1 MEAQFKH
8 IFWNLSTH
16 EIDLLNVLINIVER
30 NDAYDSAETFDYSS
44 PQYVIDTNMHELSSS
59 LGFLTLNIDHIIR
72 TLEALNR
79 NTATVYYEQDYDIFM
94 DKTSFVQKF
103 TITSTKK
110 DINKRLRMLVSTSL
124 IKILREDKKLFE
136 KFYRYEKY
144 GLRSKY
150 SRVIYDHFMKKDRTK
165 STTVY
170 ELEEFIDI
178 IDFELDE
185 LQIDSWSRLST
196 NVLKRAAKEL
206 HEKSNM
212 YFEYTN
218 VKDKISDTNR
228 TQTTKI
234 KFSTTFAP
242 EMELPGE
249 YFTNDFLMKRK
260 IAYYIERDVNNR
272 VETQL
277 RFKTKTIDDIE
288 SYRYSVRRDLEK
300 NSEEYESKVLLQ
312 EWINVVKYD
321 SAAVDGLVVLRDFT
335 DDHHYI
341 TINNN
346 FKLYDI
352 EKRTEI
358 STTAKET
365 RLKVNNFLINH
376 GGTDI
381 IETTEFLKNCSI
393 SHVRG

>member
-8 IFWNLSTH
+8 IFWNLSQS

-30 NDAYDSAETFDYSS
+30 NDAYDNTEAFDYST

-72 TLEALNR
+72 TLESLSR
-79 NTATVYYEQDYDIFM
+79 NTATVYYEHDYDRFM
-94 DKTSFVQKF
+94 DKTTFVQKF

-144 GLRSKY
+144 SLRSKY
-150 SRVIYDHFMKKDRTK
+150 SRIIYDHFMKLGKPSIEYDID
-165 STTVY
+165 
-170 ELEEFIDI
+170 EFIDI

-212 YFEYTN
+212 YFDYAN

-234 KFSTTFAP
+234 KFSTRFAP

-249 YFTNDFLMKRK
+249 YFTNDYLMKRK
-260 IAYYIERDVNNR
+260 IAYYVERDLNNR
-272 VETQL
+272 VEAQL
-277 RFKTKTIDDIE
+277 RFKAKIE
-288 SYRYSVRRDLEK
+288 DLEAYKYTVRKELEK

-321 SAAVDGLVVLRDFT
+321 SAATDGLVVLRDFT

-352 EKRTEI
+352 EKKTEL

-365 RLKVNNFLINH
+365 RVKVNNFLINH

-393 SHVRG
+393 SHVKG